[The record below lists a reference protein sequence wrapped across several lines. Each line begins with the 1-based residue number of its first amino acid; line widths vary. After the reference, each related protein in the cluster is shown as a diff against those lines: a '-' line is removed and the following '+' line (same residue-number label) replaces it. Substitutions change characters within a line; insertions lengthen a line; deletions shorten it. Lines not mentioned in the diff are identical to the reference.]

1 MKNLWKYFKNYRAEC
16 ILGPLFKLLEASF
29 ELMIPLVIKNI
40 IDVGI
45 ATSDTGY
52 IIRYALLMVALGV
65 IGLGCSLT
73 AQFFSAKAAVGF
85 SAKVKQEIF
94 SHIQTL
100 SYSEIDALGTG
111 TLITRLTS
119 DINTLQG
126 GVNMSLRLFLR
137 SPFVVMG
144 AVVMAF
150 TIDAKAALCIALTVL
165 ALSLVVYIM
174 MRLTIPLQAGVQ
186 SRLDVVLTKTRSNI
200 GGARVIRAFGN
211 EEREKEEFNLANT
224 ALNKLQIFSGRIS
237 AAMNPL
243 TFALVNAG
251 LAWLIWEGAMAVD
264 TGRLTQGAVVALVNY
279 MSQILVELIKL
290 ANLIVQLTRALAC
303 GGRVSALLD
312 IESSMKE
319 GTTETACPEDGSH
332 VELVNAGLKFTEG
345 GEYSVKGV
353 NLDAAPG
360 SIIGII
366 GGTGSGK
373 TSLINMIPRFY
384 DASEGEIKVDGVNVK
399 DYSFASLRGRIAV
412 VPQNPVL
419 FSGSIRDNI
428 RWGKKDADDDE
439 IIKALKTAQAY
450 DFVSEKEGGL
460 SYVLTQG
467 GKNVSGGQR
476 QRLAIA
482 RALVRKPG
490 ILILD
495 DSTSAL
501 DYATDAALRNA
512 IKNLDH
518 IPTTFIVSQRTASIM
533 HADQIIVLDDGAVA
547 GMGTHEE
554 LLKNCEIYREIYD
567 SQYKDG
573 TE

>member
-73 AQFFSAKAAVGF
+73 AQYFSAKAAVGF
-85 SAKVKQEIF
+85 SAKVKREVF

-100 SYSEIDALGTG
+100 SYSEIDSLGTG

-137 SPFVVMG
+137 SPFVVLG

-150 TIDAKAALCIALTVL
+150 TIDTKAALCIALTVL

-200 GGARVIRAFGN
+200 NGARVIRAFGN
-211 EEREKEEFNLANT
+211 EEREKEEFNLANV
-224 ALNKLQIFSGRIS
+224 ALNRLQIFSGRIS

-264 TGRLTQGAVVALVNY
+264 LGRLTQGAVVALVNY

-303 GGRVSALLD
+303 GGRISALLD

-319 GTTETACPEDGSH
+319 GTIETEYPEDGSR
-332 VELVNAGLKFTEG
+332 VELINAGLKFTEG

-384 DASEGEIKVDGVNVK
+384 DTSEGEIKVDGVNVK

-428 RWGKKDADDDE
+428 RWGKKDADDEE

-450 DFVSEKEGGL
+450 DFVNEKEGGL

-512 IKNLDH
+512 IKNMDH

-533 HADQIIVLDDGAVA
+533 HADQIIVLDDGCVA
-547 GMGTHEE
+547 GTGTHEE
-554 LLKNCEIYREIYD
+554 LLKNCEIYKEIYD

>member
-1 MKNLWKYFKNYRAEC
+1 MKNLWKYFKNYRVEC

-29 ELMIPLVIKNI
+29 ELMIPLVIKNM

-45 ATSDTGY
+45 ANADTGY
-52 IIRYALLMVALGV
+52 ILRYAILMVALGV

-85 SAKVKQEIF
+85 SAKVKQEVF

-100 SYSEIDALGTG
+100 SYSEIDSLGTG

-137 SPFVVMG
+137 SPFVVAG

-150 TIDAKAALCIALTVL
+150 TIDTKAAMCIAMTVVALT
-165 ALSLVVYIM
+165 LVVYIM
-174 MRLTIPLQAGVQ
+174 MRLTIPLQAKVQ
-186 SRLDVVLTKTRSNI
+186 SRLDTVLSKTRSNI

-211 EEREKEEFNLANT
+211 EEREKQELEQANK
-224 ALNKLQIFSGRIS
+224 ALNSLQIFSGRIS

-251 LAWLIWEGAMAVD
+251 LAWLIWEGAVAVNV
-264 TGRLTQGAVVALVNY
+264 GRLTQGAVVALVNY

-303 GGRVSALLD
+303 GGRVGALLD
-312 IESSMKE
+312 ISSSMKE
-319 GTTETACPEDGSH
+319 GKEDVQVSGAASR
-332 VELVNAGLKFTEG
+332 VEMINAGLKYTEG
-345 GEYSVKGV
+345 GEYAVRGV
-353 NLDAAPG
+353 NIDAEPG

-373 TSLINMIPRFY
+373 TSLINLIPRFY
-384 DASEGEIKVDGVNVK
+384 DTSEGEIKVDGVNVK
-399 DYSFASLRGRIAV
+399 DYSFSSLRGRIAV
-412 VPQNPVL
+412 VSQNPVL
-419 FSGSIRDNI
+419 FAGSIRDNI
-428 RWGKKDADDDE
+428 KWGKKDADDNE
-439 IIKALKTAQAY
+439 VIGALKIAQAY

-460 SYVLTQG
+460 SYMLTQG
-467 GKNVSGGQR
+467 GRNVSGGQR

-512 IKNLDH
+512 IRNMDH
-518 IPTTFIVSQRTASIM
+518 TPTTFIVSQRTASIM
-533 HADQIIVLDDGAVA
+533 NADRILVLDGGEVA
-547 GMGTHEE
+547 GSGTHEE
-554 LLKNCEIYREIYD
+554 LLANCSVYREIYD
-567 SQYKDG
+567 SQYKD
-573 TE
+573 TK

>member
-1 MKNLWKYFKNYRAEC
+1 MKNLWKYFKNYRVEC

-45 ATSDTGY
+45 ANSDTGY
-52 IIRYALLMVALGV
+52 IIRHALLMVALGV

-85 SAKVKQEIF
+85 SAKVKQEVF

-100 SYSEIDALGTG
+100 SYSEIDSLGTG

-126 GVNMSLRLFLR
+126 GVNMSLRLLLR
-137 SPFVVMG
+137 SPFVVLG

-165 ALSLVVYIM
+165 ALSIVVYIM

-186 SRLDVVLTKTRSNI
+186 SRLDVVLSKTRSNI
-200 GGARVIRAFGN
+200 NGARVIRAFGN
-211 EEREKEEFNLANT
+211 EEREKEEFDLANI

-264 TGRLTQGAVVALVNY
+264 IGRLTQGAVVALVNY

-303 GGRVSALLD
+303 GGRISALLD

-319 GTTETACPEDGSH
+319 GTAETEYPVDGSH
-332 VELVNAGLKFTEG
+332 VELINAGLRFNG
-345 GEYSVKGV
+345 SGEYSVKAV

-384 DASEGEIKVDGVNVK
+384 DASEGEIRVDGVNVK

-460 SYVLTQG
+460 SYMLTQG

-512 IKNLDH
+512 IKNMDH

-533 HADQIIVLDDGAVA
+533 NADQIIVLDDGSVA

-554 LLKNCEIYREIYD
+554 LLKNCEIYKEIYD

>member
-1 MKNLWKYFKNYRAEC
+1 MKNLWKYFKNYRVEC

-29 ELMIPLVIKNI
+29 ELMIPLVIKNM

-45 ATSDTGY
+45 ANADTGY
-52 IIRYALLMVALGV
+52 ILRYAILMVALGV

-85 SAKVKQEIF
+85 SAKVKQEVF

-100 SYSEIDALGTG
+100 SYSEIDSLGTG

-137 SPFVVMG
+137 SPFVVAG

-150 TIDAKAALCIALTVL
+150 TIDTKAAMCIAMTVVALT
-165 ALSLVVYIM
+165 LVVYIM
-174 MRLTIPLQAGVQ
+174 MRLTIPLQAKVQ
-186 SRLDVVLTKTRSNI
+186 SRLDTVLSKTRSNI

-211 EEREKEEFNLANT
+211 EEREKQEFEQANK
-224 ALNKLQIFSGRIS
+224 ALNSLQIFSGRIS

-251 LAWLIWEGAMAVD
+251 LAWLIWEGAVAVNV
-264 TGRLTQGAVVALVNY
+264 GRLTQGAVVALVNY

-303 GGRVSALLD
+303 GGRVGALLD
-312 IESSMKE
+312 ISSSMKE
-319 GTTETACPEDGSH
+319 GKEDVQVSGAASR
-332 VELVNAGLKFTEG
+332 VEMINAGLKYTEG
-345 GEYSVKGV
+345 GEYAVRGV
-353 NLDAAPG
+353 NIDAEPG

-373 TSLINMIPRFY
+373 TSLINLIPRFY
-384 DASEGEIKVDGVNVK
+384 DTSEGEIKVDGVNVK
-399 DYSFASLRGRIAV
+399 DYSFSSLRGRIAV
-412 VPQNPVL
+412 VSQNPVL
-419 FSGSIRDNI
+419 FAGSIRDNI
-428 RWGKKDADDDE
+428 KWGKKDADDNE
-439 IIKALKTAQAY
+439 VIGALKIAQAY

-460 SYVLTQG
+460 SYMLTQG
-467 GKNVSGGQR
+467 GRNVSGGQR

-512 IKNLDH
+512 IRNMDH
-518 IPTTFIVSQRTASIM
+518 TPTTFIVSQRTASIM
-533 HADQIIVLDDGAVA
+533 NADRILVLDGGEVA
-547 GMGTHEE
+547 GSGTHEE
-554 LLKNCEIYREIYD
+554 LLANCSVYREIYD
-567 SQYKDG
+567 SQYKD
-573 TE
+573 TK